1 MLSSWKG
8 DQFNFHWRK
17 QEGAMS
23 CDFRFLREIL
33 EEFQST
39 LSSSKP
45 IREIKGMF
53 EYLALLYTLLTKD
66 G

>member
-1 MLSSWKG
+1 
-8 DQFNFHWRK
+8 
-17 QEGAMS
+17 MS
-23 CDFRFLREIL
+23 CDFKFLREIL

-53 EYLALLYTLLTKD
+53 EYLALLYTL
-66 G
+66 